1 MTTTTKLTD
10 VPTYTS
16 IITRPEFTTLNREAT
31 STWKLL
37 DTVYIYLVGVATDS
51 EEPRKA
57 LTEWVTRNNASIN

>member
-16 IITRPEFTTLNREAT
+16 EITKTSFTTLVRDAT

-37 DTVYIYLVGVATDS
+37 DRVDIYLLGFNTDTA
-51 EEPRKA
+51 EPRKA
-57 LTEWVTRNNASIN
+57 LTEWVTKNNASIN